1 MNKNIKK
8 RRSNTLDLSITKKH
22 NPYYIRKLSG
32 KESTES
38 SDGSS
43 GVKKGF
49 KGSESLASGIEA
61 IAGAA
66 TSIIGAGVQ
75 NAQIADTTAV
85 ENQQDELSDTTFD
98 TNSTDSLLNQWN
110 SINWMSDD
118 WSAKDVR
125 GLSGGEMASNTMGAA
140 VSGATAGAQV
150 GGPWGAVIGG
160 VAGLGSGLAGI
171 FAGNRKARNKAKE
184 LNRNAQLANRDA
196 TKNFNLA
203 VENQAADTSRAALL
217 ANYAAEGGPI
227 HIKKENRGKF
237 TESAKRAGMG
247 VQEFARHVLANKEN
261 YSPLMRRRAN
271 FARNANKWKHDEGGS
286 LNLEWPLNGE
296 SFGSSPL
303 RENYVQAESE
313 IKFDDISTTRNRPY
327 NSDYISYIYDRL
339 KNTYL
344 GDKQIAAIIG
354 SIIEESGGN
363 PFIASDT
370 GKYKGLL
377 QWDADRYTSES
388 DDVYDELDRQIQY
401 ILRSI
406 TNTSDG
412 KSWTHGGKGSGYSSL
427 KEPYNKF
434 YNDDLDVGEITKA
447 FNLGYVRP
455 HGKHESADNRG
466 KVAEQVYSLI
476 KNNKK
481 VDKTALNALN
491 KAEKSKADFVKRLKD
506 EDRDAISDWKNP
518 DKKATHKMS
527 WGEDDTGAFIYP
539 EVSGVSGKL
548 VDYSR
553 VPFSPEAAADKA
565 LESNDYIRM
574 SPEEVEWFTTNYK
587 DYYPK
592 FSSYD
597 KGGKLNSTHGGDYF
611 NGLIKID
618 EGGTHEAN
626 PFEGVPMGIA
636 EDGIPNLVEEGEV
649 IYNDYVYS
657 NRLYPKEKDLMMIG
671 LPKKYKNSTYAYI
684 AEDMGK
690 ESEERPNDP
699 ISRRGLEDS
708 LGKLAILQEEERH
721 KRNLSGE
728 NRLMSKGGPKRKP
741 LIKVEKVTPSKS
753 VQEKID
759 NYTKSVMDPIYGEG
773 FYDALSAASNVVHNG
788 KNLPEVKLK
797 RNFPTK
803 NNNDNGLPT
812 YLRYTPA
819 AISAIGALSS
829 VFAKPDYSN
838 ADILFDTAKNLS
850 RPTVKPKLLAN
861 KLSYNPLDRN
871 YLLNQL
877 RNESAATRRAIMNSG
892 INPASAVGTMLAAD
906 YNAQNNIGNAIM
918 QMEQYNRGLEE
929 RVKNFNR
936 ATDQYNSQMLM
947 QADLANA
954 QMLQNR
960 DRLASSLIGSGV
972 GVREN
977 ADAMLEQSRSNN
989 ITLLGDNLGEIGRE
1003 NFIFNQ
1009 IKSNPDLYYDYIKNN
1024 GIMSYKG
1031 KKGGRLYTSTK
1042 RRNR

>member
-32 KESTES
+32 ENPLDTAEETSVNT
-38 SDGSS
+38 S
-43 GVKKGF
+43 GIKKGF
-49 KGSESLASGIEA
+49 KGSESLASGIGA

-75 NAQIADTTAV
+75 NAQIADTTAI

-98 TNSTDSLLNQWN
+98 ANSTDSLLNQWN

-125 GLSGGEMASNTMGAA
+125 GLSGGEMAGNTIGAA
-140 VSGATAGAQV
+140 ASGAAAGAQV

-160 VAGLGSGLAGI
+160 VVGLGSGLTGI

-184 LNRNAQLANRDA
+184 LNRNAQIANRDA

-203 VENQAADTSRAALL
+203 VENQAADASRAALL
-217 ANYAAEGGPI
+217 ANYAAEGGSI
-227 HIKKENRGKF
+227 HIKEKNRGKF

-247 VQEFARHVLANKEN
+247 VQEFARHVLTNKEN

-271 FARNANKWKHDEGGS
+271 FARNTSSWKHDDGGG
-286 LNLEWPLNGE
+286 LIW
-296 SFGSSPL
+296 
-303 RENYVQAESE
+303 
-313 IKFDDISTTRNRPY
+313 DISKIVDLPKSQTAIIPFEIGIDPYKTKEDIHYDRVLEKLKEDSEKLDPRKISNIEALALRDSLLSSTSNYLTKERAYQYRTRTGDNNFYDNLNHGVYDITGEDPLLLGNGFDSENAEIFSSILKTRNLTPIQYASLMSHLNREANY
-327 NSDYISYIYDRL
+327 NYKRGHKGDNYEDYGAYQFTDS
-339 KNTYL
+339 N
-344 GDKQIAAIIG
+344 
-354 SIIEESGGN
+354 
-363 PFIASDT
+363 
-370 GKYKGLL
+370 GKYKSTTLTDYKN
-377 QWDADRYTSES
+377 W
-388 DDVYDELDRQIQY
+388 
-401 ILRSI
+401 
-406 TNTSDG
+406 
-412 KSWTHGGKGSGYSSL
+412 L
-427 KEPYNKF
+427 K
-434 YNDDLDVGEITKA
+434 
-447 FNLGYVRP
+447 
-455 HGKHESADNRG
+455 
-466 KVAEQVYSLI
+466 
-476 KNNKK
+476 KNNKEDGPEAQTDFFLTEYLPK
-481 VDKTALNALN
+481 RKKAYEVWTNPNSTLEDMTSALLEYGFTPIKEVRND
-491 KAEKSKADFVKRLKD
+491 EKMRKRLINL
-506 EDRDAISDWKNP
+506 A
-518 DKKATHKMS
+518 
-527 WGEDDTGAFIYP
+527 
-539 EVSGVSGKL
+539 
-548 VDYSR
+548 
-553 VPFSPEAAADKA
+553 
-565 LESNDYIRM
+565 ESFLSTYA
-574 SPEEVEWFTTNYK
+574 E
-587 DYYPK
+587 
-592 FSSYD
+592 
-597 KGGKLNSTHGGDYF
+597 GGKLNNTHGGDF
-611 NGLIKID
+611 SNGLIKID

-728 NRLMSKGGPKRKP
+728 NRLMSQGGNKRKP
-741 LIKVEKVTPSKS
+741 LIKVGKVTPSKS

-759 NYTKSVMDPIYGEG
+759 NYTRSIMDPIYGEG
-773 FYDALSAASNVVHNG
+773 FYNAFSAAADAVHNG
-788 KNLPEVKLK
+788 ETSMPEVKLK
-797 RNFPTK
+797 RNFPVK
-803 NNNDNGLPT
+803 NNNDNGLPA
-812 YLRYTPA
+812 YLRYAPA
-819 AISAIGALSS
+819 AVSAIGALSS
-829 VFAKPDYSN
+829 AFAKPDYSN

-850 RPTVKPKLLAN
+850 RPTVKPKLLATR
-861 KLSYNPLDRN
+861 LSYNPLDRN

-906 YNAQNNIGNAIM
+906 YNAQNNIGNALM

-929 RVKNFNR
+929 RVKDFNR

-972 GVREN
+972 GIREN

-989 ITLLGDNLGEIGRE
+989 MTLLGDNLGEIGRE

-1009 IKSNPDLYYDYIKNN
+1009 IKSNPDLYYDYINNN
-1024 GIMSYKG
+1024 GIMGFKG